1 MSYSEYKQQHKNE
14 LYIYNI
20 YMYICIYIYIYY
32 IYIYNIYIHMYIY
45 TDLIYTDLFEKE
57 NVPQRR
63 FYSYYSQD
71 CHMGTG
77 DWKVTL
83 FEKCETHKQL
93 KKKEMFWQH
102 KL

>member
-1 MSYSEYKQQHKNE
+1 
-14 LYIYNI
+14 
-20 YMYICIYIYIYY
+20 
-32 IYIYNIYIHMYIY
+32 MYIY

-63 FYSYYSQD
+63 FYSYYIQD
-71 CHMGTG
+71 CHMGIG

-102 KL
+102 KLKTLYPLGLNEKEEYLF